1 MKVFGCTHP
10 GPRTHNEDCYGI
22 IELDDTL
29 LLIVADGLGGHNA
42 GEVVGDFYKVD
53 VDGVLLLCA
62 DGLYDHVQDEEI
74 ARIVVRDGGC
84 EGLVNLAL
92 SRGGKDNV
100 TIVLF
105 KMER

>member
-1 MKVFGCTHP
+1 MTKNHSVVQSLLDIGAIDEEEAFRHPQKNVVPKTLGLREKVK
-10 GPRTHNEDCYGI
+10 
-22 IELDDTL
+22 
-29 LLIVADGLGGHNA
+29 
-42 GEVVGDFYKVD
+42 GDFYEVD
-53 VDGVLLLCA
+53 VEDVLLLCTN
-62 DGLYDHVQDEEI
+62 GLHDYVQDGEI
-74 ARIVVRDGGC
+74 AGIVVRDGGC

>member
-1 MKVFGCTHP
+1 MLCT
-10 GPRTHNEDCYGI
+10 
-22 IELDDTL
+22 
-29 LLIVADGLGGHNA
+29 
-42 GEVVGDFYKVD
+42 
-53 VDGVLLLCA
+53 

-74 ARIVVRDGGC
+74 AGIVVRDGGC